1 VSDELETSG
10 PPSGADEMAAD
21 HQLERWLAWK
31 GLLALLVVALIVAAR
46 YWWWV

>member
-1 VSDELETSG
+1 
-10 PPSGADEMAAD
+10 MAAD
-21 HQLERWLAWK
+21 HQFERLLAWK